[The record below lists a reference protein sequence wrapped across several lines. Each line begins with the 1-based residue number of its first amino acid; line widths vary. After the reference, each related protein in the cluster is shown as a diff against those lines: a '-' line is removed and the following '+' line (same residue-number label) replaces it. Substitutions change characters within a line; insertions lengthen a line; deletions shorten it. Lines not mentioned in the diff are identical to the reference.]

1 MAQNCSGNS
10 YGSGRI
16 IKKENKMKR
25 RKMSKGH
32 SKRVFK
38 KNLGVQ
44 AMNDLNPR
52 RMRGGIR
59 L

>member
-1 MAQNCSGNS
+1 
-10 YGSGRI
+10 
-16 IKKENKMKR
+16 MKR
-25 RKMSKGH
+25 RKLSKNV
-32 SKRVFK
+32 SKKIFK

>member
-1 MAQNCSGNS
+1 
-10 YGSGRI
+10 
-16 IKKENKMKR
+16 MKR
-25 RKMSKGH
+25 KPLSRRTSK
-32 SKRVFK
+32 KIYK

>member
-1 MAQNCSGNS
+1 
-10 YGSGRI
+10 
-16 IKKENKMKR
+16 MKR
-25 RKMSKGH
+25 RSMSRST
-32 SKRVFK
+32 SKKVFK

-44 AMNDLNPR
+44 AMNRLNPR

>member
-1 MAQNCSGNS
+1 
-10 YGSGRI
+10 
-16 IKKENKMKR
+16 MKR
-25 RKMSKGH
+25 RKMSKYH
-32 SKRVFK
+32 SKKVFK

>member
-1 MAQNCSGNS
+1 
-10 YGSGRI
+10 
-16 IKKENKMKR
+16 MKR
-25 RKMSKGH
+25 RGMSRHKSH
-32 SKRVFK
+32 KVFK

-44 AMNDLNPR
+44 AMNDMNPR